1 MGFAA
6 QSNYRRV
13 RDGSLTASHTL
24 PPCRSCAQ
32 KLMPLYAGCHGTDA
46 ASLGGAIAAA
56 GGRTLLVFKVC
67 EPRRGTIDPSLR
79 CSANA
84 LVLPVSQLERTIQF
98 SLRRLGMARVYFNVG
113 NGRKAPTRNSVT
125 TCKSG
130 KP

>member
-1 MGFAA
+1 
-6 QSNYRRV
+6 
-13 RDGSLTASHTL
+13 
-24 PPCRSCAQ
+24 
-32 KLMPLYAGCHGTDA
+32 MPLYAGCHGTDA

-98 SLRRLGMARVYFNVG
+98 SLGGWEWHGSISM
-113 NGRKAPTRNSVT
+113 SVT
-125 TCKSG
+125 AEKHPRGTALQPASRVN
-130 KP
+130 PDLRAVEP